1 MLVSRAFIQAPSA
14 AAGARARSQ
23 GESACPLPGRERQSA
38 SRGWCSGALVR
49 AEKRR
54 QAPDQTARTSPGGA
68 LRRPAATGRTRV
80 QGRAAEGVLS
90 SHTHKRVHRKRAR
103 GTHEKLV
110 AGTGHA
116 ACMYT
121 QSRWFVV
128 AFPLHL
134 HLAEGLLLPL
144 PPKAATRRR
153 RLARAAESGQCP
165 HLDPGRGCPG
175 GSAPAAA
182 RARSPWL
189 PPSASR
195 PNADPVR
202 PIKSSSQSRN

>member
-1 MLVSRAFIQAPSA
+1 M
-14 AAGARARSQ
+14 
-23 GESACPLPGRERQSA
+23 
-38 SRGWCSGALVR
+38 
-49 AEKRR
+49 
-54 QAPDQTARTSPGGA
+54 GA

-90 SHTHKRVHRKRAR
+90 SHTRKRVHRKRAR

-134 HLAEGLLLPL
+134 HLAEGLLLAL

-195 PNADPVR
+195 PAPIFFCQLSPSQLASSRQFQPPGSWAPMEATRTQPTTVDRRHVSNSNISQIRQAVGQPVLSK
-202 PIKSSSQSRN
+202 P